1 MLKLAVIGGGP
12 SAVCVV
18 EAVAGHVA
26 PIAQVDMTVFEPGP
40 NLWRGQVFQRDGD
53 EVLANVPM
61 VEMSAR
67 AWDREHGVRWLR
79 EHGLGMLA
87 AETVFPSR
95 SLVGRYF
102 QDAAGAPLA
111 VMRARGSRARV
122 EAQAVRALV
131 RDEGQLWAHGEGWR
145 AGRSSSVTQQSRPLA
160 LGSGEGRCSGCGHC
174 GVMKSLD
181 RGWWSSARSLA
192 LVRPASP
199 DPGIRGE

>member
-12 SAVCVV
+12 SAACVV
-18 EAVAGHVA
+18 EAVAGHIA

-79 EHGLGMLA
+79 EHGLGRLA

-102 QDAAGAPLA
+102 QDAAGAALA

-131 RDEGQLWAHGEGWR
+131 RDEGQLWAHGEGGEP
-145 AGRSSSVTQQSRPLA
+145 GRSTMRCCAWVPRRPMTIAGWPGQLATSATRTHFASRWLRYPSRRGLA
-160 LGSGEGRCSGCGHC
+160 SLGR
-174 GVMKSLD
+174 
-181 RGWWSSARSLA
+181 A
-192 LVRPASP
+192 
-199 DPGIRGE
+199 

>member
-12 SAVCVV
+12 SAACVV
-18 EAVAGHVA
+18 EAVARHIA
-26 PIAQVDMTVFEPGP
+26 PVAQVDMTVFEPGP

-79 EHGLGMLA
+79 EHGLDRLA

-102 QDAAGAPLA
+102 QDAAGAEPGRST
-111 VMRARGSRARV
+111 MRCCAWAPRRPMTPTGWP
-122 EAQAVRALV
+122 
-131 RDEGQLWAHGEGWR
+131 GQLATSATR
-145 AGRSSSVTQQSRPLA
+145 TRFASRWL
-160 LGSGEGRCSGCGHC
+160 R
-174 GVMKSLD
+174 
-181 RGWWSSARSLA
+181 
-192 LVRPASP
+192 
-199 DPGIRGE
+199 